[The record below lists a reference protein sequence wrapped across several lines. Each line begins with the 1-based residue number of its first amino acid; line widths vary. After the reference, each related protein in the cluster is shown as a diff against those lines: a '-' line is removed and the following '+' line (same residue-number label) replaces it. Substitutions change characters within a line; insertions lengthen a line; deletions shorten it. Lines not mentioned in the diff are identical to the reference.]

1 MELFSNILDIK
12 GFKVI
17 HVEVD
22 EAKLSLSLEC
32 EADHGI
38 CPHCGVASQQVRVW
52 YPRLVRDLPISG
64 KACYL
69 VFETR
74 YFDCTM
80 CHTTFAELLD
90 FVEAKRDY
98 TIRDETYIFEQV
110 RQTTATYV
118 AEREGLTD
126 KVVTR
131 IFLRQAKAQLPEQ
144 PFLGVKKLGID
155 EIAERKGRKAYDLIL
170 YNLETGKPLDVLEN
184 RTQAE
189 LMAYFDRL
197 PAEMTRNIE
206 EVCIDMWRP
215 YATAV
220 TEKLSHAT
228 LVTDRFHV
236 MKAVNQDLKSLKNT
250 LKHELPDDAKACHYP
265 LLNNEIDLSDKQQ
278 EILDKVYEASPQLKE
293 AHQLKEEFREI
304 FDTDY
309 TVEQGG
315 QALQGWIGKAE
326 KAGLFSE
333 AVKTLKNWFD
343 SIVNYFL
350 HRTTNGPAEGINNK
364 IKVIKRMAYGF
375 RNFANFRLRILAAF
389 L

>member
-1 MELFSNILDIK
+1 MEIFSKILAIK

-17 HVEVD
+17 HVEAD
-22 EAKLSLSLEC
+22 NTTLSLSLEC

-38 CPHCGVASQQVRVW
+38 CPHCGVSSQQVRVW
-52 YPRLVRDLPISG
+52 YPRLVRDLSISG

-74 YFDCTM
+74 YFDCSR
-80 CHTTFAELLD
+80 CHTTFAEPLD

-98 TIRDETYIFEQV
+98 TKRYETHIFEQV

-131 IFLRQAKAQLPEQ
+131 IFLRQAKNRLPKE
-144 PFLGVKKLGID
+144 PFKGVKRLGID
-155 EIAERKGRKAYDLIL
+155 EIAERKGRNAYDLVL
-170 YNLETGKPLDVLEN
+170 YNLDSGKPLDVLEN

-189 LMAYFDRL
+189 LMAYLDQL
-197 PAEMTRNIE
+197 PLEFTRGIE

-215 YATAV
+215 YATAIA
-220 TEKLSHAT
+220 EKLSHAK

-236 MKAVNQDLKSLKNT
+236 MKVVNQELNALKNT
-250 LKHELPDDAKACHYP
+250 LKKDLPDEAKACHYP
-265 LLNNEIDLSDKQQ
+265 LLKNEADLTDKQKM
-278 EILDKVYEASPQLKE
+278 ILEKVYDASPELKE
-293 AHQLKEEFREI
+293 AHQLKEAFRNI
-304 FDTDY
+304 FDTEH
-309 TVEQGG
+309 TVDQGG
-315 QALQGWIGKAE
+315 QELQHWIDNAE

-333 AVKTLKNWFD
+333 AVKTIKNWFH
-343 SIVNYFL
+343 SIVNYFH